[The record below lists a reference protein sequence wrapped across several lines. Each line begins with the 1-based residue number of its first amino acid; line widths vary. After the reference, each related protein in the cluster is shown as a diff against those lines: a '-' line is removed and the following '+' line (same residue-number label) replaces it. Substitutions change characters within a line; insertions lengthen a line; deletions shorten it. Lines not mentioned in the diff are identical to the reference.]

1 MENSKEELKQNK
13 FTNKMKWIIFVV
25 IFMVVLTGSTAAY
38 FIINSQ
44 NSKQTVA
51 QEQYENEVQ
60 EQNTVSMEQ
69 LENVEN
75 KTEEE
80 LQKLNEEEMKKA
92 EEKENQNKNN
102 TSSTTS
108 KKKYYIKVN
117 YGAQLIDV
125 YTYDSNGKYTKRV
138 KTFICSTGTATPTS
152 GVYKIPAKITWLHM
166 FGDVYGHYC
175 TQIVGNILFHSV
187 PYLVNGD
194 PSTLEYWEYDKLGT
208 KASMGCIRMTTADAL
223 WIFNN
228 VSVGSSVEFYS
239 DPSQAYRRP
248 KAQKISSAPAELRGW
263 DPTDPN
269 PKNPWKTYKA
279 EDDKKED
286 DDDQKEEQKPEDTT
300 KPQNP
305 SSGSNTETPGE
316 STGGNEET
324 ENGGNEE
331 TTEPGGNE
339 ETTKPGGN
347 EETNPGENEETP
359 TGGNEQENTQ
369 EGNTQEPPEN
379 EQEDNQESQNSQND
393 QNNQDNQNNQN
404 NQDKQNNQN
413 SQTN

>member
-1 MENSKEELKQNK
+1 
-13 FTNKMKWIIFVV
+13 MKWIVFVV
-25 IFMVVLTGSTAAY
+25 IFMVALTGSTAAY

-44 NSKQTVA
+44 NTKQTSA
-51 QEQYENEVQ
+51 QEQYQNEVQ

-208 KASMGCIRMTTADAL
+208 KASMGCIRMTTADAYGFL
-223 WIFNN
+223 IMF
-228 VSVGSSVEFYS
+228 
-239 DPSQAYRRP
+239 Q
-248 KAQKISSAPAELRGW
+248 
-263 DPTDPN
+263 
-269 PKNPWKTYKA
+269 
-279 EDDKKED
+279 
-286 DDDQKEEQKPEDTT
+286 
-300 KPQNP
+300 
-305 SSGSNTETPGE
+305 
-316 STGGNEET
+316 
-324 ENGGNEE
+324 
-331 TTEPGGNE
+331 
-339 ETTKPGGN
+339 
-347 EETNPGENEETP
+347 
-359 TGGNEQENTQ
+359 
-369 EGNTQEPPEN
+369 
-379 EQEDNQESQNSQND
+379 
-393 QNNQDNQNNQN
+393 
-404 NQDKQNNQN
+404 
-413 SQTN
+413 

>member
-13 FTNKMKWIIFVV
+13 FTNKMKWVIFII

-38 FIINSQ
+38 VIMS
-44 NSKQTVA
+44 SKSAKPTVA
-51 QEQYENEVQ
+51 GEQYENEVQ
-60 EQNTVSMEQ
+60 EQNIISMEE

-80 LQKLNEEEMKKA
+80 LKKINEEEMKKA

-102 TSSTTS
+102 TSTTTP

-152 GVYKIPAKITWLHM
+152 GVYKIPAKNPWVHM

-187 PYLVNGD
+187 PYLVKGD
-194 PSTLEYWEYDKLGT
+194 SSTLEYWEYDKLGT

-248 KAQKISSAPAELRGW
+248 TAKKISNAPAKLRGW

-269 PKNPWKTYKA
+269 PDNPWKTYKA
-279 EDDKKED
+279 EDDKKE
-286 DDDQKEEQKPEDTT
+286 EQKPEENT

-305 SSGSNTETPGE
+305 SSGDNTQTPGE
-316 STGGNEET
+316 TAGENEET
-324 ENGGNEE
+324 GTGSNEE
-331 TTEPGGNE
+331 TTETGGN
-339 ETTKPGGN
+339 G
-347 EETNPGENEETP
+347 ETNLGENEETT

-369 EGNTQEPPEN
+369 GGNTQEPPEN
-379 EQEDNQESQNSQND
+379 EEEGNKES
-393 QNNQDNQNNQN
+393 QNNQDNQNSQDNQKETN
-404 NQDKQNNQN
+404 TKENKEKGNVEENQ
-413 SQTN
+413 

>member
-1 MENSKEELKQNK
+1 MENSKEELKRNK

-25 IFMVVLTGSTAAY
+25 IFIVALTGSTAAY

-44 NSKQTVA
+44 NSKQASA
-51 QEQYENEVQ
+51 QGQYENVKQ
-60 EQNTVSMEQ
+60 EQNIISMEQ

-80 LQKLNEEEMKKA
+80 LKKINEEEMKKA
-92 EEKENQNKNN
+92 EKQEKKDKNN
-102 TSSTTS
+102 TSTTTN
-108 KKKYYIKVN
+108 KNKYYIKVN

-138 KTFICSTGTATPTS
+138 KTFICSTGTETPTS

-194 PSTLEYWEYDKLGT
+194 PSTLEYWEYDKLGK

-248 KAQKISSAPAELRGW
+248 KAKKISSAPAKLRGW

-269 PKNPWKTYKA
+269 PKNPWRTYKPS
-279 EDDKKED
+279 EDDKKD
-286 DDDQKEEQKPEDTT
+286 NDKKEEQKPEEGT

-305 SSGSNTETPGE
+305 TTGDNTQKPEEG
-316 STGGNEET
+316 TGGNEET
-324 ENGGNEE
+324 ETGGNEE
-331 TTEPGGNE
+331 DNTE
-339 ETTKPGGN
+339 
-347 EETNPGENEETP
+347 ENEEGNTE
-359 TGGNEQENTQ
+359 GGS
-369 EGNTQEPPEN
+369 TQEPSEN
-379 EQEDNQESQNSQND
+379 VEGSNQE
-393 QNNQDNQNNQN
+393 NQNNEKENGAEGNQN
-404 NQDKQNNQN
+404 NIEENIEEQKAVQNIEY
-413 SQTN
+413 

>member
-1 MENSKEELKQNK
+1 MLILRDVKSLENSKEELKQNK
-13 FTNKMKWIIFVV
+13 FTNKMKWIIFIV

-38 FIINSQ
+38 VIMSSQ
-44 NSKQTVA
+44 NSKQTSA
-51 QEQYENEVQ
+51 KGQYENDLQ
-60 EQNTVSMEQ
+60 DQNTISMDQ

-80 LQKLNEEEMKKA
+80 LKKINEEEMKKA
-92 EEKENQNKNN
+92 EEKEKKDKNN
-102 TSSTTS
+102 TSTTTT

-138 KTFICSTGTATPTS
+138 KTFICSTGTETPTS

-228 VSVGSSVEFYS
+228 VSVGSSVEFYL

-248 KAQKISSAPAELRGW
+248 KAKKISNAPAKLRGW

-269 PKNPWKTYKA
+269 PKNPWRTYKP
-279 EDDKKED
+279 EDDNKD
-286 DDDQKEEQKPEDTT
+286 DGKNEEQKPGEGT
-300 KPQNP
+300 KPQDP
-305 SSGSNTETPGE
+305 PTGDNTQKPGE
-316 STGGNEET
+316 G
-324 ENGGNEE
+324 NGGNEE
-331 TTEPGGNE
+331 N
-339 ETTKPGGN
+339 N
-347 EETNPGENEETP
+347 
-359 TGGNEQENTQ
+359 TGGNEQENT
-369 EGNTQEPPEN
+369 EGGNTQEPPEN
-379 EQEDNQESQNSQND
+379 VEDGNQE
-393 QNNQDNQNNQN
+393 NQNNEEENGTEGNIEENTESNQGNEIENTEEQKAVQN
-404 NQDKQNNQN
+404 IEY
-413 SQTN
+413 

>member
-1 MENSKEELKQNK
+1 MQELKQRK
-13 FTNKMKWIIFVV
+13 FTNKMKWSLFVAV
-25 IFMVVLTGSTAAY
+25 FILVLTGSTAAY
-38 FIINSQ
+38 MVINYQ
-44 NSKQTVA
+44 TTKQASA
-51 QEQYENEVQ
+51 QEQYENTVKQ
-60 EQNTVSMEQ
+60 ENTVSMEE

-80 LQKLNEEEMKKA
+80 LKELNEEELKKT
-92 EEKENQNKNN
+92 EEKESQNKNN
-102 TSSTTS
+102 TSTTTS

-125 YTYDSNGKYTKRV
+125 YTYDSDGKYTKLV

-152 GVYKIPAKITWLHM
+152 GIYKIPAKVTWLHM

-187 PYLVNGD
+187 PYLVKGD

-228 VSVGSSVEFYS
+228 VSVGTSVEFYS
-239 DPSQAYRRP
+239 DSSQSYRRP
-248 KAQKISSAPAELRGW
+248 KAQKISNAPAKLRGW

-269 PKNPWKTYKA
+269 PKNPWKTYQV

-286 DDDQKEEQKPEDTT
+286 DDKKEEQKPEDTT

-305 SSGSNTETPGE
+305 SSGGNTQTPE
-316 STGGNEET
+316 EITGGNEET
-324 ENGGNEE
+324 GTGGNEE
-331 TTEPGGNE
+331 INTGANE
-339 ETTKPGGN
+339 ETT
-347 EETNPGENEETP
+347 

-369 EGNTQEPPEN
+369 EGNTQEEQPKN
-379 EQEDNQESQNSQND
+379 EEDNQESQD
-393 QNNQDNQNNQN
+393 NQDNQNNQN
-404 NQDKQNNQN
+404 SQDNQEETNTEENQLYEKN
-413 SQTN
+413 KNGDEL